1 MAKALQDGNKVPAFS
16 LPDENGKMFDIHEV
30 LGEHILVIYFYP
42 KDDTPGCTTE
52 ACTFRDHFEDLTD
65 AGAVVIGISS
75 DSPQSHKRF
84 KEKYRLPFKLLSDQ
98 DKKVR
103 DLFGVPSSLMGL
115 LPGRV
120 TYIIDRDGV
129 IKHVFNSQLNAAEH
143 VEVAKNIIRQ
153 LQDAK
158 TSQTNSQASG
168 TDSRR

>member
-1 MAKALQDGNKVPAFS
+1 MGKSLQEGDKVPAFS

-84 KEKYRLPFKLLSDQ
+84 KEKYQLPFTLLSDQ

-103 DLFGVPSSLMGL
+103 DLFGVPSTLMGL

-143 VEVAKNIIRQ
+143 VEVAQNIIKQ
-153 LQDAK
+153 LQDEE
-158 TSQTNSQASG
+158 TSQTGSPAS
-168 TDSRR
+168 DNDNQK